1 MTLLE
6 LVQAAQ
12 AARPKAFGKINEKR
26 AVAIIQA
33 ALGVLNKTIKNTEEG
48 EVALPVLGTFVAK
61 NVKVKKEGVQTT
73 RRRVVFNAQK
83 TKKKAVKAE

>member
-12 AARPKAFGKINEKR
+12 AAKPKAFGTINEKR
-26 AVAIIQA
+26 AVAIVQA
-33 ALGVLNKTIKNTEEG
+33 ALGELNKAIKHTAEG

-61 NVKVKKEGVQTT
+61 KVNVKKEGAEAVT
-73 RRRVVFNAQK
+73 RRRVIFKAQK
-83 TKKKAVKAE
+83 AKKAAKAG